1 VNFTGL
7 SSAMAPSFSFAIFSA
22 SVWFEHEVAID
33 DYPHRK
39 TRPDCQSRLDVE
51 IAPNDLL
58 TGLVHGIPCPT
69 AKGLQNGAVSV
80 ASIRAGTK
88 FGSYTKQSRQQ
99 RRLEQLAPVMIDLVV
114 KQAEL
119 TSSARLKSGARADDA
134 VVGGRVRPAKGARSC
149 HQNECLRIASS
160 KWGCSLKSSIH

>member
-1 VNFTGL
+1 MDIGRHSTVSFTGL

-39 TRPDCQSRLDVE
+39 TRPDCQGRLDVE

-58 TGLVHGIPCPT
+58 TGLIQGIPCPT

-80 ASIRAGTK
+80 VSIR
-88 FGSYTKQSRQQ
+88 
-99 RRLEQLAPVMIDLVV
+99 PDP
-114 KQAEL
+114 
-119 TSSARLKSGARADDA
+119 SSAPTPSKVDSDA
-134 VVGGRVRPAKGARSC
+134 AL
-149 HQNECLRIASS
+149 NSS
-160 KWGCSLKSSIH
+160 PQ